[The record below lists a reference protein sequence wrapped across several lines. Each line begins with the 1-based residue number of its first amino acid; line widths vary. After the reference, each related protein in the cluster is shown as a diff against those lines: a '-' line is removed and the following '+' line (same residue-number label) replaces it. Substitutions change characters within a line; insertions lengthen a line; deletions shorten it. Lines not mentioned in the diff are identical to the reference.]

1 MHFFFFLE
9 IVVSDTSQVSVT
21 SEIILDYFPS
31 YNSNIRKLT
40 QNFSLRCI
48 KKDPALQTPPPPPTH
63 KEGVI
68 FKLKFASLMKTMI
81 NFIQINVIGL

>member
-48 KKDPALQTPPPPPTH
+48 KKDPALQTPPPTPNTQRRCY
-63 KEGVI
+63 
-68 FKLKFASLMKTMI
+68 FQT
-81 NFIQINVIGL
+81 